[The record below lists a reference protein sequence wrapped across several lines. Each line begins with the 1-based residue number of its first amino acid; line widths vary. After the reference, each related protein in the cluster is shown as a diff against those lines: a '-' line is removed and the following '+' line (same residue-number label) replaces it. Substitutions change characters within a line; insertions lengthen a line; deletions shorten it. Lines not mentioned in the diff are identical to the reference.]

1 MIRLKRL
8 LHGQMLLVKNL
19 LKHFYKKEL
28 PKTNQREIRV
38 EKVVK
43 RKGDKLN
50 VKWRG
55 YNDFFDCWIAKKDII
70 NE

>member
-1 MIRLKRL
+1 M
-8 LHGQMLLVKNL
+8 
-19 LKHFYKKEL
+19 
-28 PKTNQREIRV
+28 PKTNQRELRV